1 MFVTE
6 QIRRKDEEVRK
17 ALADK
22 EGLVADLLSIP
33 REDYQLIADIAGEVD
48 AKGCTE
54 RDPAE
59 LVLAAVYQ
67 GEFLTY
73 KIDTNHTSFPTV
85 YHNMAFERNK

>member
-1 MFVTE
+1 MRTLIDILFATE

-33 REDYQLIADIAGEVD
+33 REDYQLIADIAGEAD
-48 AKGCTE
+48 AAKGCTE

-67 GEFLTY
+67 GRFQIFLPCELA
-73 KIDTNHTSFPTV
+73 K
-85 YHNMAFERNK
+85 